1 MPQVILTV
9 TPEMYSRM
17 NDWSIKSSQPPQTLA
32 VELLE
37 EYFDDCDDADR
48 LEALIR
54 SGQMKT
60 YPADEVHKEL
70 DEFAVVAG

>member
-1 MPQVILTV
+1 MIIEI
-9 TPEMYSRM
+9 TPKLEARVK
-17 NDWSIKSSQPPQTLA
+17 DWERQTGRPGEDLA

-54 SGQMKT
+54 AGKMET
-60 YPADEVHKEL
+60 IPAVIVHKEL
-70 DEFAVVAG
+70 NHLAAVEN